1 MLITEMDDGF
11 CALQGA
17 RDMQPSSC
25 SVGDSYPHVQGRT
38 NAHGNHD
45 PPVPFPTPGVF
56 RYRTTNF
63 ASCKC
68 FHRFQ
73 IIVATT
79 LYQL

>member
-25 SVGDSYPHVQGRT
+25 SVGDSYPPVQRRT

-45 PPVPFPTPGVF
+45 PPDPFLTPGVF
-56 RYRTTNF
+56 RNRTTNY

-68 FHRFQ
+68 FHGSQ
-73 IIVATT
+73 IIVVTT
-79 LYQL
+79 LYQ